1 MIWYFLAGFI
11 AGVVGVLMFLGW
23 WLRSHVKRVTAEEM
37 LNDLRKAG
45 YPEGNGAGDSEGKPV
60 SEPDR
65 DADGTGG
72 MESGTEQRVADKEQ
86 GESAERG

>member
-11 AGVVGVLMFLGW
+11 AGAVGVLMFLGW
-23 WLRSHVKRVTAEEM
+23 WLRSHIKRVTAEEM
-37 LNDLRKAG
+37 LHDLRKAG
-45 YPEGNGAGDSEGKPV
+45 YPEGNGAGNPEGWAV

-72 MESGTEQRVADKEQ
+72 MESGTEQRMADKKP
-86 GESAERG
+86 GEGEERG